1 MIRRLLKPKSRKNLS
16 KPAKPSV
23 ASRVA
28 SLTAPALTTQIEQ
41 LHAIDWTARAAA
53 ARELGKLRNRR
64 AASALCAALRDP
76 AAEVAQAAATALGEI
91 RYKPSVP
98 SLAAVVLNADE
109 YYDGTVRAAAAE
121 ALAKFQDHRAVEA
134 LMTAVYDSIAEV
146 SQAAIRAL
154 GLIGDE
160 RAIDCLV
167 SVVRNTDNYYLTSV
181 RQAAVEALG
190 QLAAPSARE
199 SLRNIATD
207 SGLDPSV
214 RQAAGTVLL
223 TANGAN

>member
-1 MIRRLLKPKSRKNLS
+1 M
-16 KPAKPSV
+16 
-23 ASRVA
+23 
-28 SLTAPALTTQIEQ
+28 
-41 LHAIDWTARAAA
+41 
-53 ARELGKLRNRR
+53 
-64 AASALCAALRDP
+64 AASAPPPR
-76 AAEVAQAAATALGEI
+76 
-91 RYKPSVP
+91 KPSRNSRTTGP
-98 SLAAVVLNADE
+98 S
-109 YYDGTVRAAAAE
+109 
-121 ALAKFQDHRAVEA
+121 KPAVEA
-134 LMTAVYDSIAEV
+134 LITAVYDSIAEV

-167 SVVRNTDNYYLTSV
+167 SVVRNTDNYYLAFV

-199 SLRNIATD
+199 SLQNIATD

-214 RQAAGTVLL
+214 RQAAGTVLS